1 MNAVVLKIE
10 NNKAAVLDGNG
21 SFRIIDDK
29 AYSRGQI
36 IDLAVLEYP
45 MEEPETGSERKLKP
59 VPLAR
64 KRLPFGT
71 FVSRHISQAAAIVI
85 CIVLAGGM
93 SVYAAPVKTV
103 TSDMTPSLSYRL
115 NVFNR
120 VVRVEP
126 KDEACTDAVKELA
139 PDLAGKRLERAVDIT
154 RTTLE
159 KTEEDVS
166 SEETSDE
173 SSRGSDTDEQIT
185 DIDTDTDT
193 DTVIQLP
200 AEAAPEI
207 KQGKPEPEKEYEDDM
222 PEEPAKTEPAAPP
235 EEEMQRPEKEKHV
248 TEEKATQNNALNA
261 APSTESQPPVPQGF
275 GTETGIGQENLRE
288 GSPGEMAAQPQENP
302 PVREGMDEGE
312 TDPGM
317 GSGPEIAKDRDQGD
331 GGSGMAEEHDQ
342 RSGGPETA
350 GDRGPGGGGF

>member
-36 IDLAVLEYP
+36 IDLAALEYP
-45 MEEPETGSERKLKP
+45 LKEPETGSERKLKP

-103 TSDMTPSLSYRL
+103 TSDMTPSLSYQL

-200 AEAAPEI
+200 AEPAPETGHRRPETEI
-207 KQGKPEPEKEYEDDM
+207 ENEKGSEKDIPEAPAEVNSSAQPEVEIQKPE
-222 PEEPAKTEPAAPP
+222 
-235 EEEMQRPEKEKHV
+235 QEKH
-248 TEEKATQNNALNA
+248 
-261 APSTESQPPVPQGF
+261 ESPLMDGF
-275 GTETGIGQENLRE
+275 GAETGVQPENFRE
-288 GSPGEMAAQPQENP
+288 GSPGEMVAPGQENHP
-302 PVREGMDEGE
+302 NREGMNEWE
-312 TDPGM
+312 TDPGRGGVSEM
-317 GSGPEIAKDRDQGD
+317 SEDRDQRGGAPEMSEDGD
-331 GGSGMAEEHDQ
+331 PGGGPEMAEEREQ
-342 RSGGPETA
+342 NGGGPEMS
-350 GDRGPGGGGF
+350 GDHDRPGGGF